1 MVERI
6 YGVCLRH
13 ARRVL
18 PGDPALEPADLVQ
31 HAYVRVGARLDALA
45 TDQDRANIL
54 CRTITRLAVDHYRR
68 LGRRPQVPLTDE
80 RADALVAPGDLAG
93 DAETAE
99 ALDAALATPRL
110 GLAECALLGL
120 GYTYAQIA
128 ERLGIQRT
136 TVATRI
142 HRAHHHREGG

>member
-80 RADALVAPGDLAG
+80 QVAAPGDLAG

-120 GYTYAQIA
+120 GYTQVQIA
-128 ERLGIQRT
+128 ERLGILPA
-136 TVATRI
+136 TVRTRI
-142 HRAHHHREGG
+142 HRAHRHREGG